1 MKLLFDTN
9 IFIYHFN
16 NQLTESGTALLREG
30 IAGNGAYSVI
40 TRIEVLGYRQSE
52 SAESQAKQLLSKLVE
67 LPLTSEIAER
77 TIAIRKNLRIKIPD
91 AIIAATA
98 LEYSLQLVSRN
109 EEDFSQI
116 QDLKLVNPFKQ

>member
-9 IFIYHFN
+9 IFICHFN

-40 TRIEVLGYRQSE
+40 TRIEVLGYKQPE

-77 TIAIRKNLRIKIPD
+77 TISIRKSLRIKVPD

-109 EEDFSQI
+109 EEDFAQI

>member
-30 IAGNGAYSVI
+30 IAGNGVYSVI

-52 SAESQAKQLLSKLVE
+52 SAA
-67 LPLTSEIAER
+67 LPGSG
-77 TIAIRKNLRIKIPD
+77 
-91 AIIAATA
+91 
-98 LEYSLQLVSRN
+98 
-109 EEDFSQI
+109 
-116 QDLKLVNPFKQ
+116 

>member
-1 MKLLFDTN
+1 MPVST
-9 IFIYHFN
+9 
-16 NQLTESGTALLREG
+16 
-30 IAGNGAYSVI
+30 GNGSLIGDIRV
-40 TRIEVLGYRQSE
+40 
-52 SAESQAKQLLSKLVE
+52 
-67 LPLTSEIAER
+67 PTSEIAER

-116 QDLKLVNPFKQ
+116 QDLKLVNPFQQ